1 MAGPVPSPST
11 TPETS
16 RGHASRIDRLY
27 YTRPA
32 PLLRGRRWLMFLAF
46 VAALGWAGWALT
58 DKSHQIAPGA
68 VVAAHATW
76 ENDCQACHVPLSPIR
91 EGGWQ
96 EKVFAGSAPHPA
108 KCEKCHALAS
118 HSPRQVPAEV
128 GSCSSCHVDHRGR
141 EADISRVAD
150 TTCTACHGD
159 IGAHSIAA
167 AGEPKPVLPS
177 VTRFDADHHPPFQ
190 SLAADPGRVKF
201 SHGRHMRAG
210 LTLGAGN
217 GADKVAWTYAR
228 LPAADRARYVP
239 AGVSETDLVQLDCA
253 ACHQFA
259 SDIPPD
265 VLLGDLRPVSA
276 LLAGRAPGAIALPVE
291 FERHC
296 SACHQL
302 PADASASA
310 ETATAAETGVAATSV
325 APETSAASQ
334 LPHGLDAGAIRRFL
348 ESRAVAALD
357 APPGGA
363 PPGERPFPVA
373 HIPEPPRDATS
384 LDELRAGV
392 DARRLFVRGVCE
404 KCHQV
409 DPVTLAADGSLVA
422 AISGDRA
429 PEEGWFG
436 VGPSRI
442 KMVWLEKARFDHSAH
457 RSWSC
462 RECHAGAYPPA
473 MPPADVLASSPL
485 DHGQV
490 LIAGKESCLGC
501 HAPRQR
507 EGVSGREFGG
517 ARFDCV
523 ECHGYHGH
531 GHLPPLPV
539 AP

>member
-1 MAGPVPSPST
+1 MAGPDSHPSPST
-11 TPETS
+11 APETS
-16 RGHASRIDRLY
+16 RGHASRIDRSY
-27 YTRPA
+27 YTRTA

-46 VAALGWAGWALT
+46 VAALGWSAWALT
-58 DKSHQIAPGA
+58 DKSHQLAPGA

-96 EKVFAGSAPHPA
+96 EQVIAGSATHPA

-118 HSPRQVPAEV
+118 HSLRQVPAEV

-159 IGAHSIAA
+159 ISAHSIAA
-167 AGEPKPVLPS
+167 VGEPTPVLPS

-190 SLAADPGRVKF
+190 SLATDPGRVKF
-201 SHGRHMRAG
+201 SHGRHLRAG
-210 LTLGAGN
+210 LTLGAGDR
-217 GADKVAWTYAR
+217 ADKVAWTYDR
-228 LPAADRARYVP
+228 LPAADRARYLP

-259 SDIPPD
+259 SDLPLD
-265 VLLGDLRPVSA
+265 VSLRDLRPVSA

-302 PADASASA
+302 PADADAS
-310 ETATAAETGVAATSV
+310 ATAATLADAGTAAD
-325 APETSAASQ
+325 TSAGAPSQ
-334 LPHGLDAGAIRRFL
+334 LPHGLDAGAIRRYL
-348 ESRAVAALD
+348 ETRAVAALH
-357 APPGGA
+357 APPEGA
-363 PPGERPFPVA
+363 IPGERRPLPVA
-373 HIPEPPRDATS
+373 HVPEPPRDAAS
-384 LDELRAGV
+384 LDEVRAGV
-392 DARRLFVRGVCE
+392 DARRLLVRGVCE

-409 DPVTLAADGSLVA
+409 DPVTLAAEESLVA
-422 AISGDRA
+422 ALAGDRA
-429 PEEGWFG
+429 PQEGWFG
-436 VGPSRI
+436 VGPSGI
-442 KMVWLEKARFDHSAH
+442 KVVWLEKARFDHSAH

-473 MPPADVLASSPL
+473 LPPADVLASSPL

-507 EGVSGREFGG
+507 DAASGREFGG

>member
-1 MAGPVPSPST
+1 MAGPDPSPSPST
-11 TPETS
+11 APETS
-16 RGHASRIDRLY
+16 RGHASRIDRSY
-27 YTRPA
+27 YTRTA
-32 PLLRGRRWLMFLAF
+32 PLLRVQGRLTFLAF
-46 VAALGWAGWALT
+46 VAALGWSAWALT
-58 DKSHQIAPGA
+58 DKSRQLAPGA

-96 EKVFAGSAPHPA
+96 EQVIAGSATHPA
-108 KCEKCHALAS
+108 KCEKCHTLAS
-118 HSPRQVPAEV
+118 HSLRQVPAEV

-159 IGAHSIAA
+159 ISTHSIAA
-167 AGEPKPVLPS
+167 AGEPTAVLPS

-201 SHGRHMRAG
+201 SHGRHLRAG
-210 LTLGAGN
+210 LTLSAGG
-217 GADKVAWTYAR
+217 GADKVAWTYDR
-228 LPAADRARYVP
+228 LPAADRSRYLP

-253 ACHQFA
+253 TCHQFA
-259 SDIPPD
+259 SDLPLD
-265 VLLGDLRPVSA
+265 VSLRDLRPVSA

-302 PADASASA
+302 PADAGTSADA
-310 ETATAAETGVAATSV
+310 LADAGTAADTSV
-325 APETSAASQ
+325 GPSQ
-334 LPHGLDAGAIRRFL
+334 LPHGLDAGAIRRYL
-348 ESRAVAALD
+348 ETRAVAALH
-357 APPGGA
+357 APLEGVI
-363 PPGERPFPVA
+363 PGERRPLPVA
-373 HIPEPPRDATS
+373 HVPEPPRDAAS
-384 LDELRAGV
+384 LDEVSVGV
-392 DARRLFVRGVCE
+392 DARRLLVRGVCE

-409 DPVTLAADGSLVA
+409 DPVTLAAEGSLVA
-422 AISGDRA
+422 ALAGDRA
-429 PEEGWFG
+429 PQEGWFG

-442 KMVWLEKARFDHSAH
+442 KVLWLEKARFDHSAH

-473 MPPADVLASSPL
+473 LPPADVLASSPL

-490 LIAGKESCLGC
+490 LIAGMESCLGC

-507 EGVSGREFGG
+507 DAASGREFGG